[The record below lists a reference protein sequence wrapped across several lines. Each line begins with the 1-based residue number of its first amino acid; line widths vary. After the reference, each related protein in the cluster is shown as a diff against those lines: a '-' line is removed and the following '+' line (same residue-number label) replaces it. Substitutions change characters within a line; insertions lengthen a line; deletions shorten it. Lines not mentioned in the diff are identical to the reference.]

1 MPLRRGA
8 ALLLLLLL
16 LGVLVRDIGPPRLML
31 EEVSFDRLT
40 GWRHDDVAAAVLPFL
55 KSCARFLGRPDKTLF
70 DPLPSRVDYGQ
81 VGDWR
86 TPCRAALQLPVGDDA
101 AARRFFEANFVPFAV
116 ADYGARRGLFT
127 GYFEVELDGSLRHHG
142 PYQTPLYRRPPG
154 ALASRYTRAQ
164 IDEGALKGHGLALV
178 WIDDPIAA
186 FFLQIQGSG
195 VVKLD
200 DGKTIRVGYAGQ
212 NGKPYVPIGRIL
224 LERGV
229 IARDM
234 LTMQTLR
241 DWMKEHPKQGA
252 ALRRQDPS
260 YVYFRE
266 IKGEG
271 PIGAEGI
278 ALTARRSLAVDR
290 RFIPL
295 GVPIW
300 LDARERFGTHAR
312 LRHLL
317 VAQDT
322 GGAIRGPVRGD
333 LFWGTGAAAGASAGA
348 TNARGRT
355 FVLLPRA
362 VALRLA
368 ATS

>member
-1 MPLRRGA
+1 
-8 ALLLLLLL
+8 
-16 LGVLVRDIGPPRLML
+16 
-31 EEVSFDRLT
+31 
-40 GWRHDDVAAAVLPFL
+40 
-55 KSCARFLGRPDKTLF
+55 
-70 DPLPSRVDYGQ
+70 
-81 VGDWR
+81 
-86 TPCRAALQLPVGDDA
+86 
-101 AARRFFEANFVPFAV
+101 
-116 ADYGARRGLFT
+116 YGAPQGLFT
-127 GYFEVELDGSLRHHG
+127 GYFAIELAGSRRRHG
-142 PYQTPLYRRPPG
+142 PYRTPLYRRPPA
-154 ALASRYTRAQ
+154 ALVSRYTRAQ
-164 IDEGALKGHGLALV
+164 IEDGALAGWGLAFLWV
-178 WIDDPIAA
+178 ADPLAA

-200 DGKTIRVGYAGQ
+200 DGKTIQVGYAGQ

-229 IARDM
+229 IPRAE
-234 LTMQTLR
+234 LTMQRLY
-241 DWMKEHPKQGA
+241 DWMRDHPKQGA

-271 PIGAEGI
+271 PIGAEGV
-278 ALTARRSLAVDR
+278 ALTAERSLAVDR

-300 LDARERFGTHAR
+300 LAAQQRFGAHAR
-312 LRHLL
+312 LERLF

-333 LFWGTGAAAGASAGA
+333 LFWGEGAAAGHEAGA
-348 TNARGRT
+348 TNAYGRT

-362 VALRLA
+362 VADRLA
-368 ATS
+368 AAG

>member
-1 MPLRRGA
+1 
-8 ALLLLLLL
+8 
-16 LGVLVRDIGPPRLML
+16 
-31 EEVSFDRLT
+31 
-40 GWRHDDVAAAVLPFL
+40 VAAALLPFL
-55 KSCARFLGRPDKTLF
+55 KSCMRFLRRPEAAPF
-70 DPLPSRVDYGQ
+70 DPLPSRVDYGRI
-81 VGDWR
+81 GDWR
-86 TPCRAALQLPVGDDA
+86 APCQAALLLPKGDDNV
-101 AARRFFEANFVPFAV
+101 ARHFFESNFVPFAV
-116 ADYGARRGLFT
+116 ADYGATRGLFT
-127 GYFEVELDGSLRHHG
+127 GYFEVELKGSRRRHG
-142 PYQTPLYRRPPG
+142 PYRTPLYRRPPP

-164 IDEGALKGHGLALV
+164 IEAGALNGRGLTLLWV
-178 WIDDPIAA
+178 EDPIAA

-200 DGKTIRVGYAGQ
+200 DGKTVRVGYGGQ
-212 NGKPYVPIGRIL
+212 NGRPYVPVGRIL
-224 LERGV
+224 LEQGA
-229 IARDM
+229 IARDK
-234 LTMQTLR
+234 LTMRALY
-241 DWMKEHPKQGA
+241 DWMKEHLEEGA

-271 PIGAEGI
+271 PIGAEGV

-300 LDARERFGTHAR
+300 LDAQQRFGTRAR
-312 LRHLL
+312 LRHLF

-333 LFWGTGAAAGASAGA
+333 LFRGTGPAAGADAGA
-348 TNARGRT
+348 TNAYGCY

-362 VALRLA
+362 VAARLA
-368 ATS
+368 TAG

>member
-1 MPLRRGA
+1 
-8 ALLLLLLL
+8 
-16 LGVLVRDIGPPRLML
+16 VRILTCDIGPPRLTL

-40 GWRHDDVAAAVLPFL
+40 GWRQDGVAAAVPPFL
-55 KSCARFLGRPDKTLF
+55 KSCARFLVRPDTAPF
-70 DPLPSRVDYGQ
+70 DPVPSRVDYGR

-86 TPCRAALQLPVGDDA
+86 APCQSALRLPVGDES
-101 AARRFFEANFVPFAV
+101 AARRFFESNFVPFAV
-116 ADYGARRGLFT
+116 ADYGEPRGLFT
-127 GYFEVELDGSLRHHG
+127 GYFEIVLAGSRRRHGH
-142 PYQTPLYRRPPG
+142 YQTPLYRRPPG
-154 ALASRYTRAQ
+154 ALVSRYTRTE
-164 IDEGALKGHGLALV
+164 IENGALAGRGLVLAWV
-178 WIDDPIAA
+178 DDPIAA

-195 VVKLD
+195 VVRLD
-200 DGKTIRVGYAGQ
+200 DGKTIRVGYDGQ

-224 LERGV
+224 LEQGA
-229 IARDM
+229 IPRDK
-234 LTMQTLR
+234 LTMRTLR
-241 DWMKEHPKQGA
+241 EWMEKHPKKGD
-252 ALRRQDPS
+252 ALRQQDPS

-266 IKGEG
+266 IKGDA

-278 ALTARRSLAVDR
+278 GLTAQRSLAVDR

-300 LDARERFGTHAR
+300 LDAQQRFGSHA
-312 LRHLL
+312 LLEHLL

-333 LFWGTGAAAGASAGA
+333 LFWGLGAAAAVSAGA
-348 TNARGRT
+348 TNAYGHY

-362 VALRLA
+362 VAIRLA